1 MTYIHSLVALGWI
14 DELTNLI
21 VLYILLLRANFT
33 SNTRWESQT
42 FHHDENS
49 PGLYLEGFSKSFGL
63 EPTAFLDFL
72 NKIRLR

>member
-14 DELTNLI
+14 DELTNII
-21 VLYILLLRANFT
+21 VLYILLS

-49 PGLYLEGFSKSFGL
+49 PGLYLGFSRFLDFLFS
-63 EPTAFLDFL
+63 AFLDFL
-72 NKIRLR
+72 NKITLR